1 MKLEVK
7 CKFCL
12 DFLNFVKLANFGFLG
27 IFCPFAQQWNFL
39 ANNPSLNWLNELLFL
54 LVQKWKTFPGPRDSG
69 PDFREK
75 CFLSFFLV
83 KHFSK
88 GHQLFPPCVHQK
100 RDILEIRILDFS
112 WGDCLSLLET
122 PPFREKGIFC
132 SLLGLIVS
140 GIKIILEYFSS
151 KFDPF
156 QGLFFKHQSG
166 KISKVADY
174 HRHFF
179 RPRILLKMLFKRTK
193 TLFFKKYF
201 SFNFCKINFFSDFF
215 AK

>member
-1 MKLEVK
+1 MVEQNT
-7 CKFCL
+7 FP
-12 DFLNFVKLANFGFLG
+12 FSARMENFSWPPRFWA
-27 IFCPFAQQWNFL
+27 
-39 ANNPSLNWLNELLFL
+39 WLPRKVLFI
-54 LVQKWKTFPGPRDSG
+54 VFSSKTF
-69 PDFREK
+69 FEK
-75 CFLSFFLV
+75 QSNFF
-83 KHFSK
+83 
-88 GHQLFPPCVHQK
+88 PWVHQK
-100 RDILEIRILDFS
+100 RDLLGICMLDFS
-112 WGDCLSLLET
+112 RGECLSLLEA
-122 PPFREKGIFC
+122 PPFREIGIFC

-174 HRHFF
+174 NRHFF

-201 SFNFCKINFFSDFF
+201 SFNFCRINFFSDFWWAF
-215 AK
+215 LNHHLSVRNR